1 VIWKSPSA
9 PVEPASIQRHSLT
22 EHSSTFF
29 SLLLPKSYSNMA
41 HILRSTLRGGSSMPT
56 TTTRPASM
64 SGRQRL
70 PVSNAIG
77 FSNAPVEVIVGGGIF
92 VAGSLAFLVSE
103 AIKASNLD
111 GAQPDMGPKDSLA
124 VEAPLPRK
132 DAVLIFGA
140 SGRSGREIV
149 SKVWTLRVAV
159 L

>member
-1 VIWKSPSA
+1 M
-9 PVEPASIQRHSLT
+9 T
-22 EHSSTFF
+22 
-29 SLLLPKSYSNMA
+29 
-41 HILRSTLRGGSSMPT
+41 
-56 TTTRPASM
+56 
-64 SGRQRL
+64 GRQRL

-103 AIKASNLD
+103 AIKASKLN
-111 GAQPDMGPKDSLA
+111 GAQPGMGPVDSLA

-149 SKVWTLRVAV
+149 SKVRALICCSVSTFQSLLVVCGCRYSAV
-159 L
+159 DER